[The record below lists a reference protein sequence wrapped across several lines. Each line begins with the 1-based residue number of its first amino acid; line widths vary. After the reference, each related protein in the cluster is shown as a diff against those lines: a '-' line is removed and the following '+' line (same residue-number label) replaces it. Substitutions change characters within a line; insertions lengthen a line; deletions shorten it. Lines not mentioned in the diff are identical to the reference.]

1 MNKEELWQPIIDYEN
16 YYEISNTGK
25 VRSIIREVIVKNKY
39 GAIST
44 RKTKA
49 KELKPL
55 LRGTY
60 YIVWLCK
67 NGKSK
72 QFYIHRLVAETFIE
86 NKNKL
91 PQVNHKD
98 ENKLNNCVGNLEW
111 CTNKYN
117 CNYGNRN
124 KIISIK
130 ASKPRRKKLD
140 KLKELKENNDEKE
153 KQ

>member
-1 MNKEELWQPIIDYEN
+1 MLEELWQPIIDYEN

-25 VRSIIREVIVKNKY
+25 VRSISREVIVKNKY
-39 GAIST
+39 DAIST

-86 NKNKL
+86 NKNNL

-98 ENKLNNCVGNLEW
+98 ENKLNNCVDNLEW
-111 CTNKYN
+111 CDAKYN

-130 ASKPRRKKLD
+130 ASKTRKKKLN
-140 KLKELKENNDEKE
+140 KLKELKENK
-153 KQ
+153 